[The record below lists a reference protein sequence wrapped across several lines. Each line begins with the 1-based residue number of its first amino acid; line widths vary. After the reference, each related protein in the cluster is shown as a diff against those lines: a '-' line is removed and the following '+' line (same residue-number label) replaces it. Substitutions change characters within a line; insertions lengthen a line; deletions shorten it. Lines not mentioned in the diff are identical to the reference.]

1 LMPTHAMPPH
11 ARVTNLVCDID
22 LLVVRHTT
30 LPNYFWLS

>member
-1 LMPTHAMPPH
+1 MPPH

-30 LPNYFWLS
+30 LPKHFWLS